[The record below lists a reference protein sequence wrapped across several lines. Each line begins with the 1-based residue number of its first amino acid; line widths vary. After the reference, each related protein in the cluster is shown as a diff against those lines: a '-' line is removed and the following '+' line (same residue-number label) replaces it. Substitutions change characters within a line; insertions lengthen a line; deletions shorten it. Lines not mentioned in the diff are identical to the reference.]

1 MARQAKQK
9 LTDTYINNT
18 RKKPGPKPYKA
29 FDAGTPYHGLYLEIF
44 PDGAKRW
51 RYKYRNPET
60 GKYVPLALGVY
71 PRVSLK
77 EARERHAEAARL
89 VEQGISPKAAKDA
102 QKAAESGENSFAA
115 IALEWLEK
123 FAQANPERKPIQNP

>member
-18 RKKPGPKPYKA
+18 LKPGPKPYKA
-29 FDAGTPYHGLYLEIF
+29 FDAGTPYPGLYLEIF

-60 GKYVPLALGVY
+60 GKYVPLGLGVY
-71 PRVSLK
+71 PRVSLVCCFLIIYTF
-77 EARERHAEAARL
+77 RY
-89 VEQGISPKAAKDA
+89 
-102 QKAAESGENSFAA
+102 
-115 IALEWLEK
+115 
-123 FAQANPERKPIQNP
+123 